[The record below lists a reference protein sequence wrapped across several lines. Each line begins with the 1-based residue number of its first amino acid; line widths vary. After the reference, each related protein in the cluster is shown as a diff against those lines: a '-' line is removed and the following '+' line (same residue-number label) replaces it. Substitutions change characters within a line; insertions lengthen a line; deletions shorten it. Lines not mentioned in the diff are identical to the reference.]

1 MSYSLEDEFGDI
13 IGKAR
18 RGLGLSVAAVA
29 KQVGVGAGE
38 IEEMERYALTPDQA
52 VIDRLAAVLGLQE
65 ARLGAIAREE
75 WEPGASDFM
84 ASDDIAIERFLV
96 EDYNANVYLLHN
108 KRTQTALLVDAGGLG
123 EAVVQH
129 VRQADVQL
137 LAILITH
144 GHSDHTDDVGTIRQ
158 QTGAAVYVHASD
170 VGINQGK
177 LGADVQSLQGNETLA
192 FEGFS
197 VRVTPTPGHTA
208 GSVTYVVGS
217 AAFAGDTLFAGS
229 MGRCTLDYASMLQ
242 SIRDRILTLPPTMK
256 LLPGHGP
263 STTVQ
268 EERDHNPFLG

>member
-29 KQVGVGAGE
+29 KQVGVSAGE

-75 WEPGASDFM
+75 WEPVASDFM

-96 EDYNANVYLLHN
+96 EEYNANVYLLHN

-129 VRQADVQL
+129 VRQADVQS
-137 LAILITH
+137 AC
-144 GHSDHTDDVGTIRQ
+144 HSELRMVTATIR
-158 QTGAAVYVHASD
+158 
-170 VGINQGK
+170 
-177 LGADVQSLQGNETLA
+177 
-192 FEGFS
+192 
-197 VRVTPTPGHTA
+197 
-208 GSVTYVVGS
+208 
-217 AAFAGDTLFAGS
+217 
-229 MGRCTLDYASMLQ
+229 
-242 SIRDRILTLPPTMK
+242 
-256 LLPGHGP
+256 
-263 STTVQ
+263 TT
-268 EERDHNPFLG
+268 

>member
-1 MSYSLEDEFGDI
+1 MPYALEDEFGDI

-29 KQVGVGAGE
+29 KQVGVSAGE

-75 WEPGASDFM
+75 WEPVASDFM

-96 EDYNANVYLLHN
+96 EEYNANVYLLHN

-123 EAVVQH
+123 EAVVQR
-129 VRQADVQL
+129 VRQAGVQL

-158 QTGAAVYVHASD
+158 QTGAEVYVHASD

-197 VRVTPTPGHTA
+197 VRVMPTPGHTA

-242 SIRDRILTLPPTMK
+242 AIRDRVLSLSPTMK

>member
-1 MSYSLEDEFGDI
+1 MAYSLEDEFGDI

-38 IEEMERYALTPDQA
+38 IEEMERYALTPNQA

-75 WEPGASDFM
+75 WEPVASDFM
-84 ASDDIAIERFLV
+84 ASDDIAIECFLV
-96 EDYNANVYLLHN
+96 EEYNANVYLLHN

-129 VRQADVQL
+129 VRQADVNL
-137 LAILITH
+137 LAILVTH
-144 GHSDHTDDVGTIRQ
+144 GHSDHTNDVGAIRQ
-158 QTGAAVYVHASD
+158 ETGAAVYVHASD
-170 VGINQGK
+170 IGIYQGK
-177 LGADVQSLQGNETLA
+177 LGADVQAIQGNETLA

-197 VRVTPTPGHTA
+197 VKVAPTPGHTA
-208 GSVTYVVGS
+208 GSVIYVVGS
-217 AAFAGDTLFAGS
+217 AAFTGDTLFAGS

-242 SIRDRILTLPPTMK
+242 AIRDRILALPPTMK

>member
-1 MSYSLEDEFGDI
+1 MAYALEDEFGDI

-75 WEPGASDFM
+75 WEPVASDFM

-96 EDYNANVYLLHN
+96 EEYNANVYLLHN

-129 VRQADVQL
+129 VRQADVNL
-137 LAILITH
+137 LAIL
-144 GHSDHTDDVGTIRQ
+144 SYAWSQRP
-158 QTGAAVYVHASD
+158 YERRRR
-170 VGINQGK
+170 N
-177 LGADVQSLQGNETLA
+177 
-192 FEGFS
+192 
-197 VRVTPTPGHTA
+197 P
-208 GSVTYVVGS
+208 
-217 AAFAGDTLFAGS
+217 AGDRRSRLRTCL
-229 MGRCTLDYASMLQ
+229 RRRHQ
-242 SIRDRILTLPPTMK
+242 PR
-256 LLPGHGP
+256 
-263 STTVQ
+263 
-268 EERDHNPFLG
+268 

>member
-1 MSYSLEDEFGDI
+1 MAYALEDEFGDI

-29 KQVGVGAGE
+29 EQVGVSAGE

-75 WEPGASDFM
+75 WEPAASDFM

-96 EDYNANVYLLHN
+96 EEYNANVYLLHN

-129 VRQADVQL
+129 VRQADVKL

-144 GHSDHTDDVGTIRQ
+144 GHSDHTNDVGTIRQ
-158 QTGAAVYVHASD
+158 QTGAAVYVPASD
-170 VGINQGK
+170 VGINQGR
-177 LGADVQSLQGNETLA
+177 LGADVQSLQGNETS
-192 FEGFS
+192 S
-197 VRVTPTPGHTA
+197 V
-208 GSVTYVVGS
+208 
-217 AAFAGDTLFAGS
+217 
-229 MGRCTLDYASMLQ
+229 
-242 SIRDRILTLPPTMK
+242 
-256 LLPGHGP
+256 
-263 STTVQ
+263 
-268 EERDHNPFLG
+268 